1 MSNNK
6 YGGKGYEEKYLK
18 NEVMDDEYAAGPK
31 EQKPLPIQ
39 KPQSEGNATVNGTA
53 SNGNAVGNNT
63 LNTWNPMT
71 DPVVQQASALL
82 QQHMASPVGEYKPVW
97 LDEADSYLQKYR
109 NRGPFS
115 YDFNSDALY
124 NQYKDQYIQQGQM
137 AMMDTMGQAAALTGG
152 YGNSYA
158 QTVGQQAYNQYLG
171 QLNAVIPDLYGMAY
185 DQYLQEGNDLLN
197 MYGLYMD
204 RENLA
209 YGQHQDKL
217 NNWYKQLGNLTDSYN
232 SAVNQYL
239 GGDDDKEVTYAPLDY
254 EQQQM
259 WGKEFE
265 RAVSG
270 GNINDVDD
278 IADRMVEAGFDPQIV
293 ARWRDKY
300 AKMITGN
307 ETSVVADKPTFG
319 DPGVR
324 DKLSWDMK

>member
-31 EQKPLPIQ
+31 EQKPLPIK
-39 KPQSEGNATVNGTA
+39 KPQSEGNATANGT
-53 SNGNAVGNNT
+53 VNNT

-71 DPVVQQASALL
+71 DPIVQQANALL
-82 QQHMASPVGEYKPVW
+82 KQHMASPVGEYKPVW

-171 QLNAVIPDLYGMAY
+171 QLNTVIPDLYGMAY

-197 MYGLYMD
+197 MYDLYMD

-239 GGDDDKEVTYAPLDY
+239 GGDEGNGKYKELDVGSDAY
-254 EQQQM
+254 NSIISEV
-259 WGKEFE
+259 K
-265 RAVSG
+265 R
-270 GNINDVDD
+270 
-278 IADRMVEAGFDPQIV
+278 V
-293 ARWRDKY
+293 A
-300 AKMITGN
+300 
-307 ETSVVADKPTFG
+307 TFG
-319 DPGVR
+319 ELKNLVNQWLALGYDP
-324 DKLSWDMK
+324 DQIEALTASKAQELM

>member
-31 EQKPLPIQ
+31 EQKP
-39 KPQSEGNATVNGTA
+39 QSAGNATVNGTA
-53 SNGNAVGNNT
+53 NNG

-71 DPVVQQASALL
+71 DPIVQQANALL
-82 QQHMASPVGEYKPVW
+82 KQHMASPVGEYKPVW

-158 QTVGQQAYNQYLG
+158 QTVGQQAYNQHLG

-239 GGDDDKEVTYAPLDY
+239 GGDNDKEVTYASLDY

-278 IADRMVEAGFDPQIV
+278 IADRMVDAGFDPEIV
-293 ARWRDKY
+293 AKWRDKY
-300 AKMITGN
+300 AKMVSGNTDPFTSTGIVN
-307 ETSVVADKPTFG
+307 KSTFAA
-319 DPGVR
+319 PGVNS
-324 DKLSWDMK
+324 KLSWDMK

>member
-1 MSNNK
+1 MNNNK

-18 NEVMDDEYAAGPK
+18 KELMDDEYTTSPK
-31 EQKPLPIQ
+31 EQKPAPIT
-39 KPQSEGNATVNGTA
+39 KPQSGATSGNGMVNGTV
-53 SNGNAVGNNT
+53 SNGNAVE
-63 LNTWNPMT
+63 NTWNPMT
-71 DPVVQQASALL
+71 DPIVQQANALL

-97 LDEADSYLQKYR
+97 LDEADAYLQKYR

-197 MYGLYMD
+197 MYDLYMD

-209 YGQHQDKL
+209 YSQHQDQL

-232 SAVNQYL
+232 SAVSQYL
-239 GGDDDKEVTYAPLDY
+239 GDNNDKEVTYASLDY
-254 EQQQM
+254 DQQKM
-259 WGKEFE
+259 WSKEFE
-265 RAVSG
+265 RAVSS

-278 IADRMVEAGFDPQIV
+278 IADRMVDAGFDPQVV
-293 ARWRDKY
+293 ARWRDRY

-307 ETSVVADKPTFG
+307 TNSVDANKPTFG
-319 DPGVR
+319 DPGVSN
-324 DKLSWDMK
+324 KLSWDMK

>member
-31 EQKPLPIQ
+31 EQKP
-39 KPQSEGNATVNGTA
+39 QSAGNATVNGTA
-53 SNGNAVGNNT
+53 NNG

-71 DPVVQQASALL
+71 DPIVQQANALL
-82 QQHMASPVGEYKPVW
+82 KQHMASPVGEYKPVW

-109 NRGPFS
+109 NRGPFT

-124 NQYKDQYIQQGQM
+124 NQYKDQYIHQGQM

-158 QTVGQQAYNQYLG
+158 QTVGQQAYNQHLG
-171 QLNAVIPDLYGMAY
+171 QLNTVIPDLYGMAY

-197 MYGLYMD
+197 MYDLYMD

-239 GGDDDKEVTYAPLDY
+239 GGVEGKRKYKELD
-254 EQQQM
+254 
-259 WGKEFE
+259 
-265 RAVSG
+265 VG
-270 GNINDVDD
+270 GDAYNSIISEVK
-278 IADRMVEAGFDPQIV
+278 RV
-293 ARWRDKY
+293 A
-300 AKMITGN
+300 
-307 ETSVVADKPTFG
+307 TFG
-319 DPGVR
+319 ELKNLVNQWLALGYDP
-324 DKLSWDMK
+324 DQIEALTASKAQELM

>member
-31 EQKPLPIQ
+31 EQKP
-39 KPQSEGNATVNGTA
+39 QSAGNATVNGTA
-53 SNGNAVGNNT
+53 NNG

-71 DPVVQQASALL
+71 DPIVQQANALL
-82 QQHMASPVGEYKPVW
+82 KQHMASPVGEYKPVW

-109 NRGPFS
+109 NRGPFT

-158 QTVGQQAYNQYLG
+158 QTVGQQVYNQHLG
-171 QLNAVIPDLYGMAY
+171 QLNTVIPDLYGTAY

-239 GGDDDKEVTYAPLDY
+239 SGVEGKGKYKELDVGSDAY
-254 EQQQM
+254 NGILSEIKRVETFDELKNLVNQWLALGYDPDQIEALTASKA
-259 WGKEFE
+259 KEL
-265 RAVSG
+265 
-270 GNINDVDD
+270 
-278 IADRMVEAGFDPQIV
+278 M
-293 ARWRDKY
+293 
-300 AKMITGN
+300 
-307 ETSVVADKPTFG
+307 
-319 DPGVR
+319 
-324 DKLSWDMK
+324 

>member
-1 MSNNK
+1 MSKNK

-31 EQKPLPIQ
+31 EQKPLPIK
-39 KPQSEGNATVNGTA
+39 KPQSEGNATANGT
-53 SNGNAVGNNT
+53 VNNT
-63 LNTWNPMT
+63 LNAWNPMT
-71 DPVVQQASALL
+71 DPIVQQANALL

-158 QTVGQQAYNQYLG
+158 QTVGQQAYNQHLG
-171 QLNAVIPDLYGMAY
+171 QLNTVIPDLYGMAY

-197 MYGLYMD
+197 MYDIYMD

-217 NNWYKQLGNLTDSYN
+217 NNWYKQLANLTDSYN

-239 GGDDDKEVTYAPLDY
+239 GGDEGNGKYKELDVGSDAY
-254 EQQQM
+254 NSIISEV
-259 WGKEFE
+259 K
-265 RAVSG
+265 R
-270 GNINDVDD
+270 
-278 IADRMVEAGFDPQIV
+278 V
-293 ARWRDKY
+293 A
-300 AKMITGN
+300 
-307 ETSVVADKPTFG
+307 TFG
-319 DPGVR
+319 ELKNLVNQWLALGYDP
-324 DKLSWDMK
+324 DQIEALTASKAKELM

>member
-39 KPQSEGNATVNGTA
+39 KPQSEGNATANGT
-53 SNGNAVGNNT
+53 VNNT

-232 SAVNQYL
+232 SAVNQHLDSL
-239 GGDDDKEVTYAPLDY
+239 GKD
-254 EQQQM
+254 
-259 WGKEFE
+259 
-265 RAVSG
+265 
-270 GNINDVDD
+270 
-278 IADRMVEAGFDPQIV
+278 
-293 ARWRDKY
+293 
-300 AKMITGN
+300 N
-307 ETSVVADKPTFG
+307 ETKYKELDVGSDAYNSITSAVKRVSTFG
-319 DPGVR
+319 ELKNLVNQWLALGYDP
-324 DKLSWDMK
+324 DQIEALTASKAQELM